1 MRPSRPEKQ
10 PRRPGYVAP
19 TKTKRKPRRKQSTSS
34 ERATRFV
41 PSSSHYYGIPKGW
54 EKDYTPQS
62 RPTSNQLSVPHG
74 FTGPINRG
82 TTDDRH
88 DVESPPR
95 DLRSKAPFTKP
106 ASPQETAPK
115 KPQAPKKKRN
125 TKSREAEKTS
135 PTNASN
141 FICSDINT
149 VNITHDDENR
159 YGLPP
164 SPLRKTNKRLKLYF
178 NEFKKPY
185 KVQYY
190 F

>member
-54 EKDYTPQS
+54 EKASPPQS
-62 RPTSNQLSVPHG
+62 RPGTNQLSVPHG
-74 FTGPINRG
+74 FTGPVNRG
-82 TTDDRH
+82 VPDNRH
-88 DVESPPR
+88 NVESPPR
-95 DLRSKAPFTKP
+95 DPRSKATFSKP
-106 ASPQETAPK
+106 ASPQETASR

-149 VNITHDDENR
+149 VNIIHDDENCH
-159 YGLPP
+159 GLPP
-164 SPLRKTNKRLKLYF
+164 SPLRKAH
-178 NEFKKPY
+178 KKS
-185 KVQYY
+185 KTL